1 MKIATFDNGETK
13 TTRSESATHA
23 WRIIRKSDGKVLKVS
38 QSKSYD
44 NAVKSSHLAIDDCS
58 ALDTDRDLWL
68 DTYTAR
74 GHNRRAT
81 MKQVRA
87 AKEENARRR
96 AIRETL
102 VTIEIVEFSDQ
113 QKRDAEYRQKWQD
126 IYDNDMQDLY

>member
-58 ALDTDRDLWL
+58 ALDTDDLRIDYVVSRNWNG
-68 DTYTAR
+68 R
-74 GHNRRAT
+74 QT

>member
-23 WRIIRKSDGKVLKVS
+23 WRIVRKSDGKVLKVS

-44 NAVKSSHLAIDDCS
+44 NAVKSSHLAIDDIYVGFG
-58 ALDTDRDLWL
+58 ADLELDTF
-68 DTYTAR
+68 TAR
-74 GHNRRAT
+74 GINRRAT

-102 VTIEIVEFSDQ
+102 VSIEIVEFSDQ
-113 QKRDAEYRQKWQD
+113 QKRDAEYRQKWQS
-126 IYDNDMQDLY
+126 IYDNDQQDLY